1 MTLQPNSLS
10 AIDRSHIVHPYANLR
25 ANEQGQPLIVTKGDG
40 VYVEDDQGRRY
51 IEGVAALWYASL
63 GFSEQR
69 LAEAAYRQMRQ
80 LPCYHAFGN
89 KIADVTVELTQRLLA
104 IAPAGLQHV
113 FYSSSGSEAND
124 TAMKI
129 VRYFNN
135 ALGRPRKKKIISRQF
150 AYHGTTLATSSLTG
164 VPRNHFDFDVPSPD
178 VLHTDFPGYYRGAL
192 PGETEEAFASRL
204 AGNLEAMIEREG
216 AETIAA
222 FWAEPVMGVGGVI
235 IPPRTYFEKVQAVLK
250 RHDILFVVDEV
261 ISGFGRL
268 GDMFGSTT
276 FGLEP
281 DMVIVAKAL
290 TSGYLPMS
298 ALLMNQRVFS
308 TVADNSVRHGVLG
321 HGYTYTAHP
330 APAAVALETLKIYE
344 EFDIVSRVR
353 ALAPRFKA
361 GLAEMMAS
369 PIVGE
374 ARAIG
379 LIGGLEFVADKT
391 AKTKFA
397 PEIGAAK
404 LVETKCLD
412 HGLILRALGD
422 VLAVS
427 PPLIITQDELDS
439 LLERLKRGIADA
451 EAELR
456 QRGLLKAA

>member
-1 MTLQPNSLS
+1 MTDHPNSLA
-10 AIDRSHIVHPYANLR
+10 AIDRAHVVHPYANLR
-25 ANEQGQPLIVTKGDG
+25 ANEQGQPLIITRGDG

-51 IEGVAALWYASL
+51 IEGVAALWYAAL

-69 LAEAAYRQMRQ
+69 LAEAAYRQMRR
-80 LPCYHAFGN
+80 LPCYHAFGA

-129 VRYFNN
+129 VRYYNN

-150 AYHGTTLATSSLTG
+150 AYHGTTLATSGLTG
-164 VPRNHFDFDVPSPD
+164 VPRNHFDFDAPAPD
-178 VLHTDFPGYYRGAL
+178 VLHTDFPSWYRGGL
-192 PGETEEAFASRL
+192 PGESEEAFASRL
-204 AGNLEAMIEREG
+204 AANLEAMIEREG
-216 AETIAA
+216 ADTIAA

-235 IPPRTYFEKVQAVLK
+235 IPPRGYFEKVQAVLR

-276 FGLEP
+276 FDLRP
-281 DMVIVAKAL
+281 DMVVLAKAL

-298 ALLMNQRVFS
+298 ALLMNDRVYA

-344 EFDIVSRVR
+344 ELDIVSRVR
-353 ALAPRFKA
+353 ALAPGFKS
-361 GLAEMMAS
+361 GLADLEAS

-379 LIGGLEFVADKT
+379 LIGGLEIVADKAT
-391 AKTKFA
+391 RTRFA
-397 PEIGAAK
+397 PEVGAAK
-404 LVETKCLD
+404 LVETKCLE

-422 VLAVS
+422 VLAVA
-427 PPLIITQDELDS
+427 PPLIITPGELAE
-439 LLERLKRGIADA
+439 LLARLTRALADA
-451 EAELR
+451 ETELSG
-456 QRGLLKAA
+456 RGLLNAA

>member
-1 MTLQPNSLS
+1 MTLHPNSLS
-10 AIDRSHIVHPYANLR
+10 AIDRAHIVHPYANLR
-25 ANEQGQPLIVTKGDG
+25 ANEQGHPLIVTKGDG
-40 VYVEDDQGRRY
+40 VFVEDDQGRRY

-124 TAMKI
+124 TAMKL

-164 VPRNHFDFDVPSPD
+164 VPRNHFDFDVPTPD
-178 VLHTDFPGYYRGAL
+178 VLHTDFPGFYRGAL
-192 PGETEEAFASRL
+192 PGETEEAFAARL
-204 AGNLEAMIEREG
+204 AANLEAMIEREG
-216 AETIAA
+216 ADTIAA

-235 IPPRTYFEKVQAVLK
+235 IPPRTYFDKVQAVLK

-276 FGLEP
+276 FALEP
-281 DMVIVAKAL
+281 DMVVVAKAL

-298 ALLMNQRVFS
+298 ALLMNQRVFE

-344 EFDIVSRVR
+344 ELDIVSRVR
-353 ALAPRFKA
+353 ALAPQFKS
-361 GLAEMMAS
+361 GLTELTAS

-379 LIGGLEFVADKT
+379 LIGGLEIVADKT
-391 AKTKFA
+391 TKAKFP
-397 PEIGAAK
+397 PEIAAARI
-404 LVETKCLD
+404 VEAKCLD

-422 VLAVS
+422 VLAIS
-427 PPLIITQDELDS
+427 PPLIISQEELSD
-439 LLERLKRGIADA
+439 LLARLKRGVADA

-456 QRGLLKAA
+456 GRGLLKA

>member
-1 MTLQPNSLS
+1 MSSHPNSLS
-10 AIDRSHIVHPYANLR
+10 AIDRAHIVHPYGNLR
-25 ANEQGQPLIVTKGDG
+25 GNEQGQPLIVSRGDG
-40 VYVEDDQGRRY
+40 VFVIDDQGRRY

-63 GFSEQR
+63 GFSENR
-69 LAEAAYRQMRQ
+69 LAEAAYRQMRT

-89 KIADVTVELTQRLLA
+89 KISDVTVELTQRLIA
-104 IAPAGLQHV
+104 IAPAGLRHV

-129 VRYFNN
+129 VRYYNN
-135 ALGRPRKKKIISRQF
+135 ALGRPQKKKIISRHF

-164 VPRNHFDFDVPSPD
+164 VPRNHFDFDVPAPD
-178 VLHTDFPGYYRGAL
+178 VLHADFPGAYRGAR
-192 PGETEEAFASRL
+192 PGESEEEFASRL
-204 AGNLEAMIEREG
+204 AESLEALIVREG
-216 AETIAA
+216 AENIAA

-235 IPPRTYFEKVQAVLK
+235 IPPRTYFDKVQAVLR

-281 DMVIVAKAL
+281 DMVVLAKAL

-298 ALLMNQRVFS
+298 ALLMNDRVYDAI
-308 TVADNSVRHGVLG
+308 ADNSVRHGVLG

-344 EFDIVSRVR
+344 ELDIVSRVR
-353 ALAPRFKA
+353 ALAPRFKQ
-361 GLAEMMAS
+361 GLQETMTS
-369 PIVGE
+369 SIVGE

-379 LIGGLEFVADKT
+379 LIGGLEIVADKAT
-391 AKTKFA
+391 KAKFP
-397 PEIGAAK
+397 PEVAAAK
-404 LVETKCLD
+404 LVEMKCLD

-422 VLAVS
+422 VLAIS
-427 PPLIITQDELDS
+427 PPLIISGEELED
-439 LLERLKRGIADA
+439 LLRRLKLGLADA
-451 EAELR
+451 ERDLAG
-456 QRGLLKAA
+456 RGLMKAA

>member
-1 MTLQPNSLS
+1 MTDHPNSLA
-10 AIDRSHIVHPYANLR
+10 AIDRAHVVHPYANLR
-25 ANEQGQPLIVTKGDG
+25 ANEQGQPLIITKGDG
-40 VYVEDDQGRRY
+40 VHVEDDQGRRY

-63 GFSEQR
+63 GFSEPR

-89 KIADVTVELTQRLLA
+89 KIADVTVELTQRLMA
-104 IAPAGLQHV
+104 IAPAGLDHV

-129 VRYFNN
+129 VRYYNN
-135 ALGRPRKKKIISRQF
+135 ALGRPQKKKIISRQF

-164 VPRNHFDFDVPSPD
+164 VPRNHFDFDVPAPD
-178 VLHTDFPGYYRGAL
+178 VLHTDFPSYYRGGL
-192 PGETEEAFASRL
+192 PGESEEEFATRL
-204 AGNLEAMIEREG
+204 AANLEAMIEREG
-216 AETIAA
+216 AGSIAA

-235 IPPRTYFEKVQAVLK
+235 IPPRTYYEKVQAVLK

-276 FGLEP
+276 FGLQP
-281 DMVIVAKAL
+281 DMVVVAKAL

-298 ALLMNQRVFS
+298 ALLMNHKVYS
-308 TVADNSVRHGVLG
+308 AVADNSVRHAVLG

-344 EFDIVSRVR
+344 ELDIVSRVR
-353 ALAPRFKA
+353 ALAPRFRS
-361 GLAEMMAS
+361 GLVELES
-369 PIVGE
+369 SQIVGE

-379 LIGGLEFVADKT
+379 LIGGLEIVADK
-391 AKTKFA
+391 ASKTKFA
-397 PEIGAAK
+397 PEVGAAK
-404 LVETKCLD
+404 LVETKCLE

-422 VLAVS
+422 VLAIS
-427 PPLIITQDELDS
+427 PPLIITRGELED
-439 LLERLKRGIADA
+439 LLSRLKRGLADA
-451 EAELR
+451 ETELKG
-456 QRGLLKAA
+456 RGLLKAA

>member
-1 MTLQPNSLS
+1 MNSYPNSLA

-25 ANEQGQPLIVTKGDG
+25 ANEQGQPLIVTRGEG
-40 VYVEDDQGRRY
+40 VFVVDDQGRRY

-63 GFSEQR
+63 GFSENR

-89 KIADVTVELTQRLLA
+89 KISDVTVELTQRLIA
-104 IAPAGLQHV
+104 IAPPGLNHV

-129 VRYFNN
+129 VRYYSN
-135 ALGRPRKKKIISRQF
+135 ALGRPQKKKIISRQF

-164 VPRNHFDFDVPSPD
+164 VPRNHFDFDVPAPD
-178 VLHTDFPGYYRGAL
+178 VLHADFPGAYRGAQ
-192 PGETEEAFASRL
+192 PGESEEEFASRL
-204 AGNLEAMIEREG
+204 ASNLEALILREG
-216 AETIAA
+216 ADNIAA

-235 IPPRTYFEKVQAVLK
+235 IPPRSYFDKIQPLLK
-250 RHDILFVVDEV
+250 KYDILFVVDEV

-281 DMVIVAKAL
+281 DMVVVAKAL

-298 ALLMNQRVFS
+298 ALLMNDRVYN
-308 TVADNSVRHGVLG
+308 TIADNSVRHGVLG

-344 EFDIVSRVR
+344 ELDIVSRVR
-353 ALAPRFKA
+353 ALAPRFKK
-361 GLAEMMAS
+361 GMQDTLAS
-369 PIVGE
+369 SIVGE

-379 LIGGLEFVADKT
+379 LIGGLELVADKT
-391 AKTKFA
+391 TKAKFP
-397 PEIGAAK
+397 PEVGVAK

-422 VLAVS
+422 VLAIS
-427 PPLIITQDELDS
+427 PPLIISEGELDS
-439 LLERLKRGIADA
+439 LFDRLRRGLADA
-451 EAELR
+451 ERDLTS
-456 QRGLLKAA
+456 RGLLKAD

>member
-1 MTLQPNSLS
+1 MTLHPNSLS
-10 AIDRSHIVHPYANLR
+10 AIDRAHIVHPYANLR
-25 ANEQGQPLIVTKGDG
+25 ANEQGHPLIVTKGDG
-40 VYVEDDQGRRY
+40 VFVEDDQGRRY

-124 TAMKI
+124 TAMKF

-164 VPRNHFDFDVPSPD
+164 VPRNHFDFDVPTPD
-178 VLHTDFPGYYRGAL
+178 VLHTDFPGFYRGAL
-192 PGETEEAFASRL
+192 PGETEEAFAARL
-204 AGNLEAMIEREG
+204 AANLEAMIEREG
-216 AETIAA
+216 ADTIAA

-276 FGLEP
+276 FALEP
-281 DMVIVAKAL
+281 DMVVVAKAL

-298 ALLMNQRVFS
+298 ALLINQRVFE

-344 EFDIVSRVR
+344 ELDIVSRVR
-353 ALAPRFKA
+353 ALAPQLKS
-361 GLAEMMAS
+361 GLTELTAS

-379 LIGGLEFVADKT
+379 LIGGLEIVADKASK
-391 AKTKFA
+391 AKFP
-397 PEIGAAK
+397 PEIGAARI
-404 LVETKCLD
+404 VETKCLE

-422 VLAVS
+422 VLAIS
-427 PPLIITQDELDS
+427 PPLIISQDELAD
-439 LLERLKRGIADA
+439 LLARLKRGVADA

-456 QRGLLKAA
+456 GRGLLMA